1 MMHNR
6 NMVKGVFAT
15 SHHRRPLLPAKSLK
29 RAMVTDL
36 RTGML
41 MAMRLTL
48 SLTALALLTGCGAAP
63 TPVPPPA
70 PVAVETQLLALRPL
84 DLVEILPA
92 SVTADRVVT
101 LQARVAGLVTRI
113 DAVPG
118 TRVAAGTVIAHLDA
132 AELDAR
138 SAQAT
143 AQAAQAAADL
153 ERATS
158 LVARQALTPAEFDA
172 AKARAAAT
180 AAAAKEATILVG
192 YTTLTAP
199 FEAVILRRHAEIGD
213 LLAPGRPVA
222 DLEDPASLRLEV
234 AVPESLAAR
243 VAPGTTLAVEVA
255 AAGLAVIAPVVEVTP
270 AADPASRTVRASL
283 ALPPTVGLRS
293 GQFGRVTVPVAAGE
307 RLFVPQ
313 AAVRRHGQIDS
324 VLVAEDGHAR
334 LRLVRLGEVSG
345 TEVAIRA
352 GLAAGELLILN
363 APSLADGSPIIPR

>member
-1 MMHNR
+1 
-6 NMVKGVFAT
+6 
-15 SHHRRPLLPAKSLK
+15 
-29 RAMVTDL
+29 MVTDL

>member
-1 MMHNR
+1 
-6 NMVKGVFAT
+6 
-15 SHHRRPLLPAKSLK
+15 
-29 RAMVTDL
+29 MVTDL

-41 MAMRLTL
+41 MTMRLTL
-48 SLTALALLTGCGAAP
+48 SLTALALLTGCGTAP

-199 FEAVILRRHAEIGD
+199 FEAVILRRH
-213 LLAPGRPVA
+213 
-222 DLEDPASLRLEV
+222 
-234 AVPESLAAR
+234 
-243 VAPGTTLAVEVA
+243 
-255 AAGLAVIAPVVEVTP
+255 
-270 AADPASRTVRASL
+270 
-283 ALPPTVGLRS
+283 
-293 GQFGRVTVPVAAGE
+293 
-307 RLFVPQ
+307 
-313 AAVRRHGQIDS
+313 GQIDS

-352 GLAAGELLILN
+352 GLAAGERIILN
-363 APSLADGSPIIPR
+363 APGLADGSPITPR